1 MLKVWGKPVP
11 SPTFVSKQNGS
22 GWEEEWLA
30 FLEAVALHPGIAAW
44 LAGRWGVVTA
54 PFQPYKLENKEIFSL
69 SDPKLS
75 P

>member
-1 MLKVWGKPVP
+1 MASFPGGGR
-11 SPTFVSKQNGS
+11 SP
-22 GWEEEWLA
+22 
-30 FLEAVALHPGIAAW
+30 PIAAW

-54 PFQPYKLENKEIFSL
+54 TFQPYKLENKEILSL